1 MEAFNSRDKFYKSK
15 FGAVASEEN
24 LKLRLSLHKNAA
36 TTKAFLRVHE
46 SGKSDI
52 AEYEMS
58 FEETIG
64 DYSVFEKELSF
75 NTGLYF
81 YSFRYLSEYGEFF
94 VTRNEHNR
102 SILTADGK
110 WWQLTCY
117 DKAFKTPEWLKGGI
131 IYQIFPDRFYASGKR
146 KRLVPKDRYLVTDK
160 TKTPEFRQKNGLCS
174 LGNDYYGGDLEGI
187 AEKLPYL
194 SSLGVTCI
202 YLNPIF
208 EAHSN
213 HRYNTADYTRID
225 PLLGSERDLKA
236 LCKKAKRFGIHIIL
250 DGVFSHTGNDSVYFN
265 EYRRYTEVG
274 AAESADSPYRS
285 WYKFDN
291 SKLGYSAWWGV
302 PSLPEINEDDP
313 DFTEFITGDNGIIKR
328 WMKSGIK
335 GWRLDVADELP
346 DTFLDKIRTAL
357 KTSDP
362 DAFLLGE
369 VWEDASNKISYN
381 ERRRYL
387 QGAQL
392 DSVMNYPFA
401 DAIIEFVKGGNGYEL
416 QEKVMTLL
424 ENYPKQVVDLLMNH
438 LGTHDTIRILT
449 KLGKDSE
456 PPKTRA
462 EQSVASLSEEER
474 KKALSRLR
482 IAALLQYTLPGV
494 PSLYYGDEAEM
505 EGFGDPFC
513 RGFYPWGR
521 ENNEL
526 LEFYRFLGALRRDN
540 KVFKDGE
547 FLTAS
552 AGLGTFSFIRQKDG
566 EKLLIAV
573 NRWCEADIITL
584 PDEFREATVIYG
596 NTPENGKL
604 TINPVD
610 FAILKI

>member
-1 MEAFNSRDKFYKSK
+1 MEIFNSRDKFYKSK

-24 LKLRLSLHKNAA
+24 LKLRLSLHKDAVA
-36 TTKAFLRVHE
+36 TKAFLRVHE

-52 AEYEMS
+52 AEYEMP
-58 FEETIG
+58 FKETIG
-64 DYSVFEKELSF
+64 DYCIFEKELSF

-102 SILTADGK
+102 SILSADGK

-160 TKTPEFRQKNGLCS
+160 TKAPEFRQKNGLCS

-236 LCKKAKRFGIHIIL
+236 LCKKAKRYGIYIIL

-274 AAESADSPYRS
+274 AAESAASPYRS

-313 DFTEFITGDNGIIKR
+313 DFTEFITGEDGIIKR

-401 DAIIEFVKGGNGYEL
+401 DAIIEFVKGGNAYEL
-416 QEKVMTLL
+416 SEKVMTLL

-449 KLGKDSE
+449 RLGKDSE

-462 EQSVASLSEEER
+462 EQSVVSLSEEER

-521 ENNEL
+521 ENTEL
-526 LEFYRFLGALRRDN
+526 LEFYRFLGALRREN

-547 FLTAS
+547 FETVS
-552 AGLGTFSFIRQKDG
+552 AGLGTFSFIRKSEN

-573 NRWCEADIITL
+573 NRWCEADTVTL
-584 PDEFREATVIYG
+584 PDEFREAVVLYG

-604 TINPVD
+604 TINSVD